1 MGASPFQSAMLEVL
15 RPLEFA
21 AQDDYARLSRIR
33 DLPRTVAIGLQR
45 ICEMSIPPDL
55 KQSLAGIADDFLALE
70 SAADSDSGPDSGPDS
85 NAEGSDPLVVAL
97 AAARQQ
103 LSPMATTE
111 WSEAQLAQ
119 SPSVLPGFGKKR
131 AKSLGRRGLSTIADL
146 LFYLPA
152 SYEDRRSLATVG
164 DLEVGRRASFVA
176 RVLGASFS
184 SRRGR
189 FGGRVFE
196 ARVGDETGSVSLK
209 WFRGGE
215 SLAKQVRKDALLL
228 ISGDVKRYRFD
239 KELSHPEVVV
249 LSEPGSDAEA
259 ASASVVAEGQTD
271 ADAPTAFSDAQ
282 LEGTRRIVPDYATPE
297 GLHARGLRR
306 AIALAVER
314 YADFV
319 PGYLPAPLCAQL
331 RLPPPSQSLRELHLP
346 GVEADVDALIE
357 RTSPA
362 RTRLALEE
370 LYLLE
375 LGLVLRR
382 AGRDSQPGIAVA
394 PGREAA
400 RSMARLPFELTSAQD
415 RVRREIM
422 ADLGRSH
429 PMSRLLEG
437 DVGCGKT
444 VVAFL
449 AAVAVAE
456 AGCQTAMMAPT
467 ELLAEQHEITLNM
480 LAETVEG
487 SFRVA
492 RLTASVSRDEAEQT
506 RQALA
511 AGEIDLVVGTHA
523 LFQQSVEFG
532 KLAFVVIDEQH
543 RFGVRQRAALS
554 AKALGDTVPH
564 TLVMTATPIPRTL
577 ALTLYGDLD
586 LSVIDELPAGRTPA
600 TTLLLRS
607 GEGQQATDRLRAAVD
622 RGEQAYVVYP
632 LVAESE
638 KIDLRAATESML
650 KIRTAFPDVAV
661 DLVHGQMDA
670 ESRRA
675 TMARFARGET
685 QVLVSTTVIE
695 VGVDVPNAT
704 LMIVEHAE
712 RFGLAQLHQ
721 LRGRVGRG
729 KAPGTCVLVARSA
742 SQDSEARLTALLES
756 SDGFAIAEADL
767 RIRGPGEFLG
777 TQQHGRLP
785 DLKIADLVRDV
796 RHIATAREAA
806 IEQVRSDPG
815 LARSPALARAVA
827 ARWGER
833 LEWVGVG

>member
-1 MGASPFQSAMLEVL
+1 MGESPFQSAICEVL
-15 RPLEFA
+15 RPIELA
-21 AQDDYARLSRIR
+21 AQDDFAGLSRDR
-33 DLPRTVAIGLQR
+33 DLPRTVALGLQR
-45 ICEMSIPPDL
+45 ISEMSIPPDL
-55 KQSLAGIADDFLALE
+55 QEVLAGLARDFLATKRAGA
-70 SAADSDSGPDSGPDS
+70 SKSDSPTDADDSRI
-85 NAEGSDPLVVAL
+85 ACIT
-97 AAARQQ
+97 AARKR
-103 LSPMATTE
+103 LAPMATAQ
-111 WSEAQLAQ
+111 WSEAQLAK

-131 AKSLGRRGLSTIADL
+131 AESLARCGLGTVGDL

-152 SYEDRRSLATVG
+152 RYEDRRSLTTVG
-164 DLEVGRRASFVA
+164 ELEVGRRASFVA

-184 SRRGR
+184 ARRGR

-196 ARVGDETGSVSLK
+196 ARVGDQTGSVSLK

-215 SLAKQVRKDALLL
+215 SLAKQVRKDVLLL
-228 ISGDVKRYRFD
+228 VSGDVKRYRFD
-239 KELSHPEVVV
+239 KELAHPEISV
-249 LSEPGSDAEA
+249 LSESESDVVGNDGLGVGEKVLPSGA
-259 ASASVVAEGQTD
+259 AR
-271 ADAPTAFSDAQ
+271 
-282 LEGTRRIVPDYATPE
+282 LEDTRRIVPGYATPE
-297 GLHARGLRR
+297 GIHPRGLRR

-319 PGYLPAPLCAQL
+319 PGYLPEPLCEQL
-331 RLPPPSQSLRELHLP
+331 QLPAPAQSLRELHLP
-346 GVEADVDALIE
+346 DADADIDALAE
-357 RTSPA
+357 SRSPA

-375 LGLVLRR
+375 LGLALRR
-382 AGRDSQPGIAVA
+382 AGRAAQPGTQIAA
-394 PGREAA
+394 GRESA
-400 RSMARLPFELTSAQD
+400 RAMARLPFALTSAQD
-415 RVRREIM
+415 RVLREIL
-422 ADLGRSH
+422 ADLGRPH
-429 PMSRLLEG
+429 PMNRLLEG

-456 AGCQTAMMAPT
+456 AGHQTAMMAPT
-467 ELLAEQHEITLNM
+467 ELLAEQHEATLNV
-480 LAETVEG
+480 LAHAIG
-487 SFRVA
+487 QSFRVA
-492 RLTASVSRDEAEQT
+492 RLTASLSREQAALT
-506 RQALA
+506 RRALA

-523 LFQQSVEFG
+523 LFQQSVDFRA
-532 KLAFVVIDEQH
+532 LVFVVIDEQH

-554 AKALGDTVPH
+554 AKALGDCIPH

-600 TTLLLRS
+600 ETRLLRS
-607 GEGQQATDRLRAAVD
+607 GEAQQATVCLRAAAD
-622 RGEQAYVVYP
+622 RGEQIYVVYP

-638 KIDLRAATESML
+638 KIDLRAASESAD
-650 KIRTAFPDVAV
+650 KIRTAFPDLAV

-670 ESRRA
+670 EARRA

-729 KAPGTCVLVARSA
+729 QAPSTCVLVARSA
-742 SQDSEARLTALLES
+742 TQDSEARLSALLETT
-756 SDGFAIAEADL
+756 DGFAIAEADL

-785 DLKIADLVRDV
+785 DLKIADLARDA

-806 IEQVRSDPG
+806 LDKVRADPG
-815 LARSPALARAVA
+815 LSLSQELARAVV
-827 ARWGER
+827 ARWGKR

>member
-1 MGASPFQSAMLEVL
+1 MGESPFQSAIREVL

-21 AQDDYARLSRIR
+21 AQDDYARLSRVR
-33 DLPRTVAIGLQR
+33 DLPRTVASGLQR
-45 ICEMSIPPDL
+45 ISEMSIPPDL
-55 KQSLAGIADDFLALE
+55 KERLLGLARDFLDTEAARE
-70 SAADSDSGPDSGPDS
+70 SAATADALDSQ
-85 NAEGSDPLVVAL
+85 VACI
-97 AAARQQ
+97 AAAQQ
-103 LSPMATTE
+103 LIAPMATAE
-111 WSEAQLAQ
+111 WSEAQLAK

-131 AKSLGRRGLSTIADL
+131 AESLARRGLRTVGDL

-152 SYEDRRSLATVG
+152 RYEDRRSLARVG
-164 DLEVGRRASFVA
+164 ELEVGRRASFVA

-184 SRRGR
+184 ASRGR

-196 ARVGDETGSVSLK
+196 ARVGDGTGSVSLK

-215 SLAKQVRKDALLL
+215 SLAKQVRKDSLLFV
-228 ISGDVKRYRFD
+228 SGDVKRYRFD
-239 KELSHPEVVV
+239 KELTHPEISV
-249 LSEPGSDAEA
+249 LSESDRAVVESVDGGGGSDPDRL
-259 ASASVVAEGQTD
+259 QD
-271 ADAPTAFSDAQ
+271 A
-282 LEGTRRIVPDYATPE
+282 RRIVPDYSTPD
-297 GLHARGLRR
+297 GVHPRGLRR

-319 PGYLPAPLCAQL
+319 PGYLPDPLCEEL
-331 RLPPPSQSLRELHLP
+331 GLPAPAQSLRELHLP
-346 GVEADVDALIE
+346 GAEADIDALVE
-357 RTSPA
+357 SRSPA

-375 LGLVLRR
+375 LGLGLRR
-382 AGRDSQPGIAVA
+382 AGFAAQPGTPIA
-394 PGREAA
+394 PGRESA
-400 RSMARLPFELTSAQD
+400 RAMARLPFALTSAQD
-415 RVRREIM
+415 RARREIL
-422 ADLGRSH
+422 ADLARPH
-429 PMSRLLEG
+429 PMHRLLEG

-444 VVAFL
+444 AVAFL
-449 AAVAVAE
+449 ASVAVAE
-456 AGCQTAMMAPT
+456 AGYQTAMMAPT
-467 ELLAEQHEITLNM
+467 ELLAEQHEATLNG
-480 LAETVEG
+480 LAQKGGGT
-487 SFRVA
+487 FRVA
-492 RLTASVSRDEAEQT
+492 RLTASLSREQT
-506 RQALA
+506 AQTRRALA

-523 LFQQSVEFG
+523 LFQQSVEFRA
-532 KLAFVVIDEQH
+532 LAFVIIDEQH

-554 AKALGDTVPH
+554 AKALGDRVPH
-564 TLVMTATPIPRTL
+564 SLVMTATPIPRTL

-586 LSVIDELPAGRTPA
+586 LSVIDELPPGRTPA
-600 TTLLLRS
+600 ETLLLRT
-607 GEGQQATDRLRAAVD
+607 GEGQQAAGRLRATAD
-622 RGEQAYVVYP
+622 RGEQIYVVYP

-638 KIDLRAATESML
+638 KIDLRAASESAER
-650 KIRTAFPDVAV
+650 IRASFPDLRV

-670 ESRRA
+670 GTRRE

-729 KAPGTCVLVARSA
+729 EAPSTCVLVARS
-742 SQDSEARLTALLES
+742 STEDSEARLSALLET

-785 DLKIADLVRDV
+785 DLKIADLVRDI

-806 IEQVRSDPG
+806 LDKLRNDPG
-815 LARSPALARAVA
+815 LARSSELARAVV

-833 LEWVGVG
+833 LEWIGVG